1 MAGSDDGRPAA
12 VPERWAQSA
21 SHSGPEAADSG
32 ALDAGEHLRE
42 GPVTD
47 EDGVG
52 ARSALPAVSA
62 GAVRRGDE
70 RTPGVAGGG
79 GPTRLGR
86 RDPAAVAAIGAL
98 LAASVVGVVWLTGGG
113 TSRLY
118 ASLYDVAAV
127 TLVLA
132 LALAALA
139 LIAGRGAGGGRPRTG
154 VRAGQSPQHMA
165 PQDAALAS
173 TVPFRSVSSDEVGSA
188 VSDGD
193 GSASGGP
200 Q

>member
-1 MAGSDDGRPAA
+1 MAAGGR
-12 VPERWAQSA
+12 
-21 SHSGPEAADSG
+21 
-32 ALDAGEHLRE
+32 LRE

-52 ARSALPAVSA
+52 AGSALPAVSP
-62 GAVRRGDE
+62 GAVWRGDE
-70 RTPGVAGGG
+70 RTRGVADGGG
-79 GPTRLGR
+79 AARPGR

-118 ASLYDVAAV
+118 ASLYDVAVVA
-127 TLVLA
+127 LVLA

-139 LIAGRGAGGGRPRTG
+139 LIVGRVSGGGQPRTR
-154 VRAGQSPQHMA
+154 VRGSRSPQHMA

-173 TVPFRSVSSDEVGSA
+173 TVPVRSVSSDEVGSA

-193 GSASGGP
+193 RSASGGP
-200 Q
+200 P